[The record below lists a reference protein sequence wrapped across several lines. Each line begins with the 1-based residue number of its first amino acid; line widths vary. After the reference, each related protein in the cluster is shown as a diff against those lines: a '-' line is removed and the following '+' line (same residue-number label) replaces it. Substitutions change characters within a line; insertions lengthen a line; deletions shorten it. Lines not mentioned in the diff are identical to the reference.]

1 MTFIGWASVF
11 IFGFVF
17 WTLSFLFFFCL
28 HHLSGTPPTN
38 KADGQAKQIWLLV
51 P

>member
-17 WTLSFLFFFCL
+17 WTLS
-28 HHLSGTPPTN
+28 TN